1 MLFAAELGRAG
12 VNLHRALEIRPEFA
26 RAHINL
32 GLLLA
37 RTYHESEALAEFSKA
52 GCDEATARSNLAF
65 ALTLEERYRRPGG
78 SMNWLWRPTPARR
91 PPRRGSPRCKP
102 TGLPTSGANT
112 AARKSGVAA
121 TGDGIRLAAADP
133 TGPPPP
139 GSVTPPVVQASLVS
153 PDIQRF

>member
-1 MLFAAELGRAG
+1 MQRNWADAG
-12 VNLHRALEIRPEFA
+12 VNLRRALEIRPEFA

-52 GCDEATARSNLAF
+52 GCDEVSARCNLAF
-65 ALTLEERYRRPGG
+65 ALTLEERYEE
-78 SMNWLWRPTPARR
+78 ARR
-91 PPRRGSPRCKP
+91 QYELALVADPS
-102 TGLPTSGANT
+102 AT
-112 AARKSGVAA
+112 AAKKGLATLQAHGSANELAQIPLPVRVASPPPVMES
-121 TGDGIRLAAADP
+121 RLAAADP